1 MATYSPDQQWVR
13 PEGSSGDPGSTVSNP
28 DNTCPSISVQAL
40 LGTHREVVLIH
51 NGEPYRLRITAKNR
65 LILTK

>member
-1 MATYSPDQQWVR
+1 MPQNSPDQQWTRSEPSLDEPV
-13 PEGSSGDPGSTVSNP
+13 PTFSTP
-28 DNTCPSISVQAL
+28 DKTCPAIPVHAL
-40 LGTHREVVLIH
+40 LGAHREVVLIH